1 MQHLE
6 SEIARLETA
15 LLQDGQLEVVH
26 ASDILLGMPGQDV
39 GQQAQK
45 LPEAPAAGQT
55 HQIAQVDAA
64 SYQAH
69 TGTHPAVNGL
79 HLDSTHILDNI
90 DPSLHDALHH
100 DALHTI
106 YDLAPPPPTESP
118 LRAAIIGSRS
128 LQSFISATLP
138 HRMGKAADLLSRVR
152 MGLTPSM
159 AKVREREGGRTT
171 TVRASRPRPTTD
183 RLQAPILRS
192 MPWDIVLRL
201 MRKYLNTIQS
211 DNPFLVV
218 PTVLQQFDNVEA
230 VLRETAQPLPA
241 PLPAPSPDT
250 ATSNPPLSVPPS
262 HDFLVVYLILAISVT
277 LGSANDGHEDRC
289 MALSVSLF
297 EEGIQH
303 LYSLT
308 AFPSEMAWLQ
318 TILQVLLYATV
329 FPRAANV
336 WVLSGV
342 AMRSCLELGL
352 HREQP
357 HSTPSGDDDS
367 GESAALRRRVFWSAY
382 CLDRQICSALQR
394 PLSTPDAAIDTCL
407 PLPTNPAAPPQT
419 DPFLAYITYNRL
431 YSEILHIHFQRE
443 PLPAPLSSWDDWVA
457 DMEGRLHR
465 WHAATSE
472 AHTPYSNTQHDFQVA
487 RGLMELHRPSPRVPL
502 PAPASLLRA
511 FEAATAS
518 ERIHSGHLREGMFRR
533 PWLSAHFTLEA
544 ATVVLFC
551 LRHGYHAIA
560 ERFSAAQIFDGA
572 KLITSNLLAIAARS
586 WPEVGIYAGVYE
598 RLLGP
603 LLERVFARGADL
615 DMSRFGPA
623 EDAELMRLLYPGPAH
638 LDVLRFGLRQKQPQ
652 PSPQVELSPFDFN
665 LFMLDD
671 NEMWQA
677 GLLEDERMI

>member
-1 MQHLE
+1 
-6 SEIARLETA
+6 
-15 LLQDGQLEVVH
+15 
-26 ASDILLGMPGQDV
+26 
-39 GQQAQK
+39 
-45 LPEAPAAGQT
+45 
-55 HQIAQVDAA
+55 
-64 SYQAH
+64 
-69 TGTHPAVNGL
+69 
-79 HLDSTHILDNI
+79 
-90 DPSLHDALHH
+90 
-100 DALHTI
+100 
-106 YDLAPPPPTESP
+106 
-118 LRAAIIGSRS
+118 
-128 LQSFISATLP
+128 
-138 HRMGKAADLLSRVR
+138 MGKAADLLSRVR

-171 TVRASRPRPTTD
+171 TVRTARPRPTTD

-201 MRKYLNTIQS
+201 MRKYLNTIYS

-218 PTVLQQFDNVEA
+218 PTVLQQFDNVKA
-230 VLRETAQPLPA
+230 ILRETAQPP
-241 PLPAPSPDT
+241 PAPSPDT
-250 ATSNPPLSVPPS
+250 ATNNPPLSVPPS

-289 MALSVSLF
+289 AALSVSLF
-297 EEGIQH
+297 EEGIRH
-303 LYSLT
+303 LYGLT
-308 AFPSEMAWLQ
+308 TFPSEMAWLQ
-318 TILQVLLYATV
+318 TVLQVLLYATV

-357 HSTPSGDDDS
+357 HCTTTGDNDN
-367 GESAALRRRVFWSAY
+367 GETAALRRRVFWSAY

-407 PLPTNPAAPPQT
+407 PLPTNPSAPPQN
-419 DPFLAYITYNRL
+419 DPFFAYITYNRL

-443 PLPAPLSSWDDWVA
+443 PLPAPLTTWDDWITN
-457 DMEGRLHR
+457 MEVRLQQ
-465 WHAATSE
+465 WHAASAE
-472 AHTPYSNTQHDFQVA
+472 AHTPYSNTQHDFQIA

-560 ERFSAAQIFDGA
+560 ERFSAAQIFEKA

-615 DMSRFGPA
+615 DMTRFGPA

-638 LDVLRFGLRQKQPQ
+638 LDILRFGLRQKQPQ

-677 GLLEDERMI
+677 GLLDDDRMI